1 MFNAPEISPQQ
12 NNAAMGIFM
21 MLGAWALFALVDTS
35 AKWLVLASISTVQVV
50 FMRYAVQFGCTLL
63 GAAGPF
69 GVTRKMDRNTFLLLS
84 FRAMLLVLCTFFNF
98 IAIKYLPLTMTSAIM
113 FSAPIIVAAIS
124 VVFLREVVDIWKILA
139 IFVGF
144 FGVLVI
150 IRPFD
155 AQFHW
160 AALLCVHNAIAMAVF
175 SLVTRHL
182 SGVVTASTMQFFAGG
197 FGTIVFLPLVLIYW
211 ENPISLS
218 SWVLMFFMGIVA
230 WAGHEVFARAHL
242 FSSAAIL
249 MPFSYSN
256 IIFMTLA
263 SYFIFGSRP
272 DFLVF
277 IGTFLIVFSGISIWW
292 REGLNTSKVAS
303 R

>member
-1 MFNAPEISPQQ
+1 
-12 NNAAMGIFM
+12 MGQ
-21 MLGAWALFALVDTS
+21 
-35 AKWLVLASISTVQVV
+35 K
-50 FMRYAVQFGCTLL
+50 
-63 GAAGPF
+63 
-69 GVTRKMDRNTFLLLS
+69 TFFLLS
-84 FRAMLLVLCTFFNF
+84 FRAILLVVCTFFNF

-113 FSAPIIVAAIS
+113 FSSPIIVAAIS
-124 VVFLREVVDIWKILA
+124 MVFLRELVDIWKIIA

-144 FGVLVI
+144 VGVLVI

-160 AALLCVHNAIAMAVF
+160 AALLCVHNAIAISVF
-175 SLVTRHL
+175 SLITRQL

-197 FGTIVFLPLVLIYW
+197 FGTIVFSPLVLIYW
-211 ENPISLS
+211 ENPTSLI

-242 FSSAAIL
+242 FSSAATL

-263 SYFIFGSRP
+263 SYFVFGSRP

-277 IGTFLIVFSGISIWW
+277 AGAFLIVFSGISIWW
-292 REGLNTSKVAS
+292 REGLNTSKVVS

>member
-1 MFNAPEISPQQ
+1 MFTEPEISPRQ
-12 NNAAMGIFM
+12 NNAAVGIFL
-21 MLGAWALFALVDTS
+21 MLSAWGLFAVVDSS

-50 FMRYAVQFGCTLL
+50 FMRYAVQFGCSLI

-69 GVTRKMDRNTFLLLS
+69 SITRKMGQKTFFLLS
-84 FRAMLLVLCTFFNF
+84 FRAILLVICTFFNF

-113 FSAPIIVAAIS
+113 FSSPIIVAAIS
-124 VVFLREVVDIWKILA
+124 MVFLREFVDVWKLIS
-139 IFVGF
+139 IFLGF
-144 FGVLVI
+144 IGVLVV

-160 AALLCVHNAIAMAVF
+160 AALLCVHNAIAISVF
-175 SLVTRHL
+175 SLITRQL

-211 ENPISLS
+211 ESPTSLI
-218 SWVLMFFMGIVA
+218 SWVLMFFMGVVA

-242 FSSAAIL
+242 FSSAATL

-263 SYFIFGSRP
+263 SYFIFGSEP
-272 DFLVF
+272 DFWVFVGAFLV
-277 IGTFLIVFSGISIWW
+277 VFAGISIWW
-292 REGLNTSKVAS
+292 REGLPTSKAAS
-303 R
+303 E

>member
-1 MFNAPEISPQQ
+1 MFTEPEISPRQ
-12 NNAAMGIFM
+12 NNAAVGIFL
-21 MLGAWALFALVDTS
+21 MLSAWGLFAVVDTS

-50 FMRYAVQFGCTLL
+50 FMRYAVQFGCSLI

-69 GVTRKMDRNTFLLLS
+69 SVTRKMGQKTFFLLF
-84 FRAMLLVLCTFFNF
+84 FRAILLVVCTFFNF

-113 FSAPIIVAAIS
+113 FSSPIIVASIS
-124 VVFLREVVDIWKILA
+124 MVFLREFVDVWKILA
-139 IFVGF
+139 IFLGF
-144 FGVLVI
+144 VGVLVI

-160 AALLCVHNAIAMAVF
+160 AALLCVHNAIAISVF
-175 SLVTRHL
+175 SLITRQL

-197 FGTIVFLPLVLIYW
+197 FGTIVFSPLVLIYW
-211 ENPISLS
+211 ENPTSLI

-242 FSSAAIL
+242 FSSAATL

-263 SYFIFGSRP
+263 SYFVFESRP

-277 IGTFLIVFSGISIWW
+277 AGAFLIVFSGISIWW
-292 REGLNTSKVAS
+292 REGLNTSKVVS

>member
-1 MFNAPEISPQQ
+1 VFTEPEISPRQ
-12 NNAAMGIFM
+12 NNAAVGIFL
-21 MLGAWALFALVDTS
+21 MLSAWGLFAVVDTS

-50 FMRYAVQFGCTLL
+50 FMRYAVQFGCSLI

-69 GVTRKMDRNTFLLLS
+69 SVTRKMGRKDIFAFIFS
-84 FRAMLLVLCTFFNF
+84 CHLLVVCTFFNF

-113 FSAPIIVAAIS
+113 FSSPIIVAAIS
-124 VVFLREVVDIWKILA
+124 MVFLREFVDIWKILA
-139 IFVGF
+139 IFLGF
-144 FGVLVI
+144 VGVLVI

-160 AALLCVHNAIAMAVF
+160 AALLCVHNAIAISVF
-175 SLVTRHL
+175 SLITRQL

-211 ENPISLS
+211 ESPTSLIS
-218 SWVLMFFMGIVA
+218 WALMFFMGIVA

-242 FSSAAIL
+242 FSSAATL

-263 SYFIFGSRP
+263 SYFVFGSRP

-277 IGTFLIVFSGISIWW
+277 AGAFLIVFSGISIWW
-292 REGLNTSKVAS
+292 REGLNTSKVVS

>member
-1 MFNAPEISPQQ
+1 MFTAPEINPQQ
-12 NNAAMGIFM
+12 NNAAFGIFM
-21 MLGAWALFALVDTS
+21 MLSAWGLFALVDTS

-69 GVTRKMDRNTFLLLS
+69 GVTRKMDRKTFQLLS

-124 VVFLREVVDIWKILA
+124 MVFLREVIDIWKILA
-139 IFVGF
+139 ICLGF

-175 SLVTRHL
+175 SLVTRQL

-197 FGTIVFLPLVLIYW
+197 FGTVVFLPLVLIYW
-211 ENPISLS
+211 ESPTSLS
-218 SWVLMFFMGIVA
+218 SWVIMFFMGIVA

-242 FSSAAIL
+242 FSSAATL

-263 SYFIFGSRP
+263 SYFVFGSKP

-277 IGTFLIVFSGISIWW
+277 AGAFLIVFSGISIWW
-292 REGLNTSKVAS
+292 RESLSTSKVAS

>member
-1 MFNAPEISPQQ
+1 MFTEPEINPRQ
-12 NNAAMGIFM
+12 NNAAMGIFL
-21 MLGAWALFALVDTS
+21 MLSAWGLFALVDTS

-50 FMRYAVQFGCTLL
+50 FMRYAVQFGCSLI

-69 GVTRKMDRNTFLLLS
+69 AVTRKMDRKTFLLLS
-84 FRAMLLVLCTFFNF
+84 FRATLLVVCTFFNF

-113 FSAPIIVAAIS
+113 FSSPIIVAAIS
-124 VVFLREVVDIWKILA
+124 MVYLREFVDTWKILA
-139 IFVGF
+139 IFLGF
-144 FGVLVI
+144 FGVLVV

-160 AALLCVHNAIAMAVF
+160 AALLCVHNAIAISVF
-175 SLVTRHL
+175 SLVTRQL

-211 ENPISLS
+211 ESPSSLL
-218 SWVLMFFMGIVA
+218 SWILMFFMGAVA
-230 WAGHEVFARAHL
+230 WARHEIFARAHL
-242 FSSAAIL
+242 FSSAATL

-263 SYFIFGSRP
+263 SYFIFGSSP
-272 DFLVF
+272 DFWVF
-277 IGTFLIVFSGISIWW
+277 FGAFFVVASGISIWW
-292 REGLNTSKVAS
+292 REGLNTATEVPK
-303 R
+303 

>member
-69 GVTRKMDRNTFLLLS
+69 GVTRKMDRKTFLLLS
-84 FRAMLLVLCTFFNF
+84 FRATLLVVCTFFNF

-113 FSAPIIVAAIS
+113 FSAPIIVACIS
-124 VVFLREVVDIWKILA
+124 VVFLREIVDIWKMLA

-175 SLVTRHL
+175 SLVTRQL

-211 ENPISLS
+211 EKPTSLS

-242 FSSAAIL
+242 FSSAATL

-277 IGTFLIVFSGISIWW
+277 IGAFLIVFSGISIWW

>member
-1 MFNAPEISPQQ
+1 MFTEPEISPRQ
-12 NNAAMGIFM
+12 NNAAVGIFL
-21 MLGAWALFALVDTS
+21 MLSAWGLFAVVDTS

-50 FMRYAVQFGCTLL
+50 FMRYAVQFGCSLI

-69 GVTRKMDRNTFLLLS
+69 PVTRKMGQKTFFLLS
-84 FRAMLLVLCTFFNF
+84 FRAILLVVCTFFNF

-113 FSAPIIVAAIS
+113 FSSPIIVASIS
-124 VVFLREVVDIWKILA
+124 MVFLREFVDVWKILA
-139 IFVGF
+139 ILLGFV
-144 FGVLVI
+144 GVLVI

-160 AALLCVHNAIAMAVF
+160 AALLCVHNAIAISVF
-175 SLVTRHL
+175 SLITRQL

-197 FGTIVFLPLVLIYW
+197 FGTIVFSPLVLIYW
-211 ENPISLS
+211 ENPTSLI

-242 FSSAAIL
+242 FSSAATL

-263 SYFIFGSRP
+263 SYFVFESRP

-277 IGTFLIVFSGISIWW
+277 AGAFLIVFSGISIWW
-292 REGLNTSKVAS
+292 REGLNTSKVVS

>member
-1 MFNAPEISPQQ
+1 MFTAPEINPQQ
-12 NNAAMGIFM
+12 NNAAMGIFL
-21 MLGAWALFALVDTS
+21 MLCAWGLFALVDTS

-69 GVTRKMDRNTFLLLS
+69 GVTRKMDRKTFLLLS
-84 FRAMLLVLCTFFNF
+84 FRATLLVVCTFFNF

-113 FSAPIIVAAIS
+113 FSAPIIVAAFSII
-124 VVFLREVVDIWKILA
+124 FLRELVDIWKILA

-197 FGTIVFLPLVLIYW
+197 FGTIVFLPLVSIYW
-211 ENPISLS
+211 ENPTSLS

-242 FSSAAIL
+242 FSSAATL

-277 IGTFLIVFSGISIWW
+277 IGAFLIVFSGISIWW

>member
-1 MFNAPEISPQQ
+1 MFTAPEINPQQ
-12 NNAAMGIFM
+12 NNAALGIFM
-21 MLGAWALFALVDTS
+21 MLSAWGLFALVDTS

-69 GVTRKMDRNTFLLLS
+69 GVTRKMDRKTFQLLS

-124 VVFLREVVDIWKILA
+124 MIFLREVIDIWKILA
-139 IFVGF
+139 IFLGF

-160 AALLCVHNAIAMAVF
+160 AALLCVHNAIAMAIF
-175 SLVTRHL
+175 SLVTRQL

-197 FGTIVFLPLVLIYW
+197 FGTVVFLPLVLIYW
-211 ENPISLS
+211 ESPTSLS
-218 SWVLMFFMGIVA
+218 SWVIMFFMGLVA

-242 FSSAAIL
+242 FSSAATL

-263 SYFIFGSRP
+263 SYFVFGSRP

-277 IGTFLIVFSGISIWW
+277 AGAFLIVFSGISIWW
-292 REGLNTSKVAS
+292 RESLSTSKLAS

>member
-1 MFNAPEISPQQ
+1 MFTAPEINPQQ
-12 NNAAMGIFM
+12 NNAALGIFM
-21 MLGAWALFALVDTS
+21 MLSAWGLFALVDTS

-69 GVTRKMDRNTFLLLS
+69 GVTRKMDRKTFQLLS

-124 VVFLREVVDIWKILA
+124 MIFLREVIDIWKILA
-139 IFVGF
+139 IFLGF

-175 SLVTRHL
+175 SLVTRQL

-197 FGTIVFLPLVLIYW
+197 FGTVVFLPLVLIYW
-211 ENPISLS
+211 ESPTSLS
-218 SWVLMFFMGIVA
+218 SWVIMFFMGLVA

-242 FSSAAIL
+242 FSSAATL

-263 SYFIFGSRP
+263 SYFVFGSRP

-277 IGTFLIVFSGISIWW
+277 AGAFLIVFSGISIWW
-292 REGLNTSKVAS
+292 RESLSTSKLAS

>member
-1 MFNAPEISPQQ
+1 MFTEPEISPRQ
-12 NNAAMGIFM
+12 NNAAVGIFL
-21 MLGAWALFALVDTS
+21 MLSAWGLFAVVDTS

-50 FMRYAVQFGCTLL
+50 FMRYAVQFGCSLI

-69 GVTRKMDRNTFLLLS
+69 SVTRKMGQKTFLLLS
-84 FRAMLLVLCTFFNF
+84 FRAILLVVCTFFNF

-113 FSAPIIVAAIS
+113 FSSPIIVASIS
-124 VVFLREVVDIWKILA
+124 MVFLREFVDVWKILA
-139 IFVGF
+139 IFLGF
-144 FGVLVI
+144 VGVLVI

-160 AALLCVHNAIAMAVF
+160 AALLCVHNAIAISVF
-175 SLVTRHL
+175 SLITRQL

-197 FGTIVFLPLVLIYW
+197 FGTIVFSPLVLIYW
-211 ENPISLS
+211 ENPTSLI

-242 FSSAAIL
+242 FSSAATL

-263 SYFIFGSRP
+263 SYFVFGSRP

-277 IGTFLIVFSGISIWW
+277 TGAFLIVFSGISIWW
-292 REGLNTSKVAS
+292 KEGVNTSKVVS
-303 R
+303 G

>member
-1 MFNAPEISPQQ
+1 MFTEPEISPRQ
-12 NNAAMGIFM
+12 NNAAVGIFL
-21 MLGAWALFALVDTS
+21 MLSAWGLFAVVDTS

-50 FMRYAVQFGCTLL
+50 FMRYAVQFGCSLI

-69 GVTRKMDRNTFLLLS
+69 SVTRKMGQKTFFLLS
-84 FRAMLLVLCTFFNF
+84 FRAILLVVCTFFNF

-113 FSAPIIVAAIS
+113 FSSPIIVASIS
-124 VVFLREVVDIWKILA
+124 MVFLREFVDVWKILA
-139 IFVGF
+139 IFLGF
-144 FGVLVI
+144 VGVLVI

-160 AALLCVHNAIAMAVF
+160 AALLCVHNAIAISVF
-175 SLVTRHL
+175 SLITRQL
-182 SGVVTASTMQFFAGG
+182 SGVVTASTMQFFAGA
-197 FGTIVFLPLVLIYW
+197 FGTIVFSPLVLIYW
-211 ENPISLS
+211 ENPTSLI

-242 FSSAAIL
+242 FSSAATL

-263 SYFIFGSRP
+263 SYFVFGSRP

-277 IGTFLIVFSGISIWW
+277 AGSFLIVFSGISIWW
-292 REGLNTSKVAS
+292 REGLNTSKVVS

>member
-1 MFNAPEISPQQ
+1 MFTEPEISPRQ
-12 NNAAMGIFM
+12 NNAAVGIFL
-21 MLGAWALFALVDTS
+21 MLSAWGLFAVVDTS

-50 FMRYAVQFGCTLL
+50 FMRYAVQFGCTLI

-69 GVTRKMDRNTFLLLS
+69 SVTRKMGQKTFFLLS
-84 FRAMLLVLCTFFNF
+84 FRAILMVVCTFFNF

-113 FSAPIIVAAIS
+113 FSSPIIVASIS
-124 VVFLREVVDIWKILA
+124 MVFLREFVDVWKILA
-139 IFVGF
+139 ILLGFV
-144 FGVLVI
+144 GVLVI

-160 AALLCVHNAIAMAVF
+160 AALLCVHNAIAISVF
-175 SLVTRHL
+175 SLITRQL
-182 SGVVTASTMQFFAGG
+182 SGVVTASTMQFFAVG
-197 FGTIVFLPLVLIYW
+197 FGTIVFSPLVLIYW
-211 ENPISLS
+211 ENPTSLI

-242 FSSAAIL
+242 FSSAATL

-263 SYFIFGSRP
+263 SYFVFESRP

-277 IGTFLIVFSGISIWW
+277 AGAFLIVFSGISIWW
-292 REGLNTSKVAS
+292 REGLNTSKVVS

>member
-1 MFNAPEISPQQ
+1 MFTAPEINPQQ
-12 NNAAMGIFM
+12 NNAALGIFM
-21 MLGAWALFALVDTS
+21 MLSAWGLFALVDTS

-69 GVTRKMDRNTFLLLS
+69 GVTRKMDRKTFQLLS

-124 VVFLREVVDIWKILA
+124 MVFLQEVIDIWKILA
-139 IFVGF
+139 IFLGF

-160 AALLCVHNAIAMAVF
+160 AALLCVHNAIAMAIF
-175 SLVTRHL
+175 SLVTRQL

-197 FGTIVFLPLVLIYW
+197 FGTVVFLPLVLIYW
-211 ENPISLS
+211 ESPTSLS
-218 SWVLMFFMGIVA
+218 SWVIMFFMGIVA

-242 FSSAAIL
+242 FSSAATL

-263 SYFIFGSRP
+263 SYFVFGSKP

-277 IGTFLIVFSGISIWW
+277 AGAFLIVFSGISIWW
-292 REGLNTSKVAS
+292 RERSSTSKVVS
-303 R
+303 K

>member
-1 MFNAPEISPQQ
+1 VFTEPEISPRQ
-12 NNAAMGIFM
+12 NNAAVGIFL
-21 MLGAWALFALVDTS
+21 MLSAWGLFAVVDTS
-35 AKWLVLASISTVQVV
+35 AKWLVLGSISTVQVV
-50 FMRYAVQFGCTLL
+50 FMRYAVQFGCSLI
-63 GAAGPF
+63 GAVGPF
-69 GVTRKMDRNTFLLLS
+69 SVTRKMGQKTFFLLS
-84 FRAMLLVLCTFFNF
+84 FRAILLVVCTFFNF

-113 FSAPIIVAAIS
+113 FSSPIIVASIS
-124 VVFLREVVDIWKILA
+124 MVFLREFVDVWKILA
-139 IFVGF
+139 IFLGF
-144 FGVLVI
+144 VGVLVI

-160 AALLCVHNAIAMAVF
+160 AALLCVHNAIAISVF
-175 SLVTRHL
+175 SLITRQL

-197 FGTIVFLPLVLIYW
+197 FGTIVFSPLVLIYW
-211 ENPISLS
+211 ENPTSLI

-242 FSSAAIL
+242 FSSAATL

-263 SYFIFGSRP
+263 SYFVFESRP

-277 IGTFLIVFSGISIWW
+277 AGAFLIVFSGISIWW
-292 REGLNTSKVAS
+292 REGLNTSKVVS

>member
-1 MFNAPEISPQQ
+1 MFTAPEINPQQ
-12 NNAAMGIFM
+12 NNAAMGIFL
-21 MLGAWALFALVDTS
+21 MLSAWGLFALVDTS

-50 FMRYAVQFGCTLL
+50 FMRYAVQFGCTLI
-63 GAAGPF
+63 GSAGPF
-69 GVTRKMDRNTFLLLS
+69 AITRKMDRKTFLLLS

-124 VVFLREVVDIWKILA
+124 MVFLREVIDIWKILA
-139 IFVGF
+139 IILGF

-160 AALLCVHNAIAMAVF
+160 AALLCVHNAIAIAVF
-175 SLVTRHL
+175 SLVTRQL

-197 FGTIVFLPLVLIYW
+197 VGTIVFLPLVLIYW
-211 ENPISLS
+211 ESPTSLS
-218 SWVLMFFMGIVA
+218 SWVLMFFMGLVA

-242 FSSAAIL
+242 FSSAATL

-256 IIFMTLA
+256 IIFVTLA

-277 IGTFLIVFSGISIWW
+277 VGAFLIAFSGISIWW
-292 REGLNTSKVAS
+292 REDLNTSKVAS

>member
-1 MFNAPEISPQQ
+1 
-12 NNAAMGIFM
+12 
-21 MLGAWALFALVDTS
+21 
-35 AKWLVLASISTVQVV
+35 
-50 FMRYAVQFGCTLL
+50 
-63 GAAGPF
+63 
-69 GVTRKMDRNTFLLLS
+69 MDRKTFLLLS
-84 FRAMLLVLCTFFNF
+84 FRATLLVVCTFFNF

-124 VVFLREVVDIWKILA
+124 IVFLREVVDIWKVFA

-160 AALLCVHNAIAMAVF
+160 AALLCVHNAIAIAVF
-175 SLVTRHL
+175 SLVTRQL

-211 ENPISLS
+211 ENPTSLS

-242 FSSAAIL
+242 FSSAATL

-263 SYFIFGSRP
+263 SYFVFGSRP

-277 IGTFLIVFSGISIWW
+277 IGAFLIVFSGISIWW

>member
-1 MFNAPEISPQQ
+1 MFTAPEISPQQ

-21 MLGAWALFALVDTS
+21 MLSAWGLFALVDTS

-69 GVTRKMDRNTFLLLS
+69 GVTRKMDRKTFLLLS
-84 FRAMLLVLCTFFNF
+84 FRATLLVVCTFFNF

-124 VVFLREVVDIWKILA
+124 IVFLREVVDIWKVFA

-160 AALLCVHNAIAMAVF
+160 AALLCVHNAIAIAVF
-175 SLVTRHL
+175 SLVTRRL

-211 ENPISLS
+211 ENPSSLS

-242 FSSAAIL
+242 FCSAA
-249 MPFSYSN
+249 
-256 IIFMTLA
+256 T
-263 SYFIFGSRP
+263 
-272 DFLVF
+272 
-277 IGTFLIVFSGISIWW
+277 
-292 REGLNTSKVAS
+292 
-303 R
+303 

>member
-69 GVTRKMDRNTFLLLS
+69 GVTKKMDRKTFLLLS
-84 FRAMLLVLCTFFNF
+84 FRATLLVVCTFFNF

-124 VVFLREVVDIWKILA
+124 VVFLREVVDFWKILA

-211 ENPISLS
+211 ENPTSLS
-218 SWVLMFFMGIVA
+218 SWVLIFFMGIVA

-242 FSSAAIL
+242 FSSAATL

-263 SYFIFGSRP
+263 SYFVFGSRP

-277 IGTFLIVFSGISIWW
+277 AGAFLIVFSGISIWW

>member
-1 MFNAPEISPQQ
+1 MFTEPEISPRQ
-12 NNAAMGIFM
+12 NNAAVGIFL
-21 MLGAWALFALVDTS
+21 MLSAWGLFAVVDTS

-50 FMRYAVQFGCTLL
+50 FMRYEVKFGCSLI

-69 GVTRKMDRNTFLLLS
+69 SVTRKMGQKTFFLLS
-84 FRAMLLVLCTFFNF
+84 FRAILLVVCTFFNF

-113 FSAPIIVAAIS
+113 FSSPIIVASIS
-124 VVFLREVVDIWKILA
+124 MVFLREFVDVWKILA
-139 IFVGF
+139 IFLGF
-144 FGVLVI
+144 VGVLVI

-160 AALLCVHNAIAMAVF
+160 AALLCVHNAIAISVF
-175 SLVTRHL
+175 SLITRQL

-197 FGTIVFLPLVLIYW
+197 FGTIVFSPLVLIYW
-211 ENPISLS
+211 ENPTSLI

-242 FSSAAIL
+242 FSSAATL

-263 SYFIFGSRP
+263 SYFVFGSRP

-277 IGTFLIVFSGISIWW
+277 AGAFLIVFSGISIWW
-292 REGLNTSKVAS
+292 REGLNTSKVVS

>member
-1 MFNAPEISPQQ
+1 VFTEPEISPRQ
-12 NNAAMGIFM
+12 NNAAVGIFL
-21 MLGAWALFALVDTS
+21 MLSAWGLFAVVDTS

-50 FMRYAVQFGCTLL
+50 FMRYAVQFGCSLI

-69 GVTRKMDRNTFLLLS
+69 SVTRKMGQKTFFLLS
-84 FRAMLLVLCTFFNF
+84 FRAILLVVCTFFNF

-113 FSAPIIVAAIS
+113 FSSPIIVASIS
-124 VVFLREVVDIWKILA
+124 MVFLREFVDVWKILA
-139 IFVGF
+139 ILLGFV
-144 FGVLVI
+144 GVLVI

-160 AALLCVHNAIAMAVF
+160 AALLCVHNAIAISVF
-175 SLVTRHL
+175 SLITRQL

-197 FGTIVFLPLVLIYW
+197 FGTIVFSPLVLIYW
-211 ENPISLS
+211 ENPTSLI

-242 FSSAAIL
+242 FSSAATL

-263 SYFIFGSRP
+263 SYFVFESRP

-277 IGTFLIVFSGISIWW
+277 AGAFLIVFSGISIWW
-292 REGLNTSKVAS
+292 REGLNTSKVVS

>member
-1 MFNAPEISPQQ
+1 VFTEPEISPRQ
-12 NNAAMGIFM
+12 NNAAVGIFL
-21 MLGAWALFALVDTS
+21 MLSAWGLFAVVDTS

-50 FMRYAVQFGCTLL
+50 FMRYAVQFGCSLI

-69 GVTRKMDRNTFLLLS
+69 SVTRKMGQKTFFLLS
-84 FRAMLLVLCTFFNF
+84 FRAILLVVCTFFNF

-113 FSAPIIVAAIS
+113 FSSPIIVASIS
-124 VVFLREVVDIWKILA
+124 MVFLREFVDVWKILA
-139 IFVGF
+139 IFLGF
-144 FGVLVI
+144 VGVLVI

-160 AALLCVHNAIAMAVF
+160 AALLCVHNAIAISVF
-175 SLVTRHL
+175 SLITRQL

-197 FGTIVFLPLVLIYW
+197 FGTIVFSPLVLIYW
-211 ENPISLS
+211 ENPTSLI

-242 FSSAAIL
+242 FSSAATL

-263 SYFIFGSRP
+263 SYFVFESRP

-277 IGTFLIVFSGISIWW
+277 AGAFLIVFSGISIWW
-292 REGLNTSKVAS
+292 REGLNTSKVVS

>member
-1 MFNAPEISPQQ
+1 VFTEPEISPRQ
-12 NNAAMGIFM
+12 NNAAVGIFL
-21 MLGAWALFALVDTS
+21 MLSAWGLFAVVDTS

-50 FMRYAVQFGCTLL
+50 FMRYAVQFGCSLI

-69 GVTRKMDRNTFLLLS
+69 PVTRKMGQKTFFLLS
-84 FRAMLLVLCTFFNF
+84 FRAILLVVCTFFNF

-113 FSAPIIVAAIS
+113 FSSPIIVASIS
-124 VVFLREVVDIWKILA
+124 MVFLREFVDVWKILA
-139 IFVGF
+139 IFLGF
-144 FGVLVI
+144 VGVLVI

-160 AALLCVHNAIAMAVF
+160 AALLCVHNAIAISVF
-175 SLVTRHL
+175 SLITRQL

-197 FGTIVFLPLVLIYW
+197 FGTIVFSPLVLIYW
-211 ENPISLS
+211 ENPTSLI

-242 FSSAAIL
+242 FSSAATL

-263 SYFIFGSRP
+263 SYFVFESRP

-277 IGTFLIVFSGISIWW
+277 AGAFLIVFSGISIWW
-292 REGLNTSKVAS
+292 REGLNTSKVVS

>member
-21 MLGAWALFALVDTS
+21 MLCAWGLFALVDTS

-69 GVTRKMDRNTFLLLS
+69 GVTKKMDRKTFLLLS
-84 FRAMLLVLCTFFNF
+84 FRATLLVVCTFFNF

-197 FGTIVFLPLVLIYW
+197 FGTIVFLPLVLISW
-211 ENPISLS
+211 ENPTSLS

-242 FSSAAIL
+242 FSSAATL

-277 IGTFLIVFSGISIWW
+277 IGAFLIVFSGISIWW

>member
-1 MFNAPEISPQQ
+1 MFTEPEISPRQ
-12 NNAAMGIFM
+12 NNAAVGIFL
-21 MLGAWALFALVDTS
+21 MLSAWGLFAVVDTS

-50 FMRYAVQFGCTLL
+50 FMRYAVQFGCSLI

-69 GVTRKMDRNTFLLLS
+69 PVTRKMGQKTFFLLS
-84 FRAMLLVLCTFFNF
+84 FRAILLVVCTFFNF

-113 FSAPIIVAAIS
+113 FSSPIIVASIS
-124 VVFLREVVDIWKILA
+124 MVFLREFVDVWKILA
-139 IFVGF
+139 IFLGF
-144 FGVLVI
+144 VGVLVI

-155 AQFHW
+155 AHFHW
-160 AALLCVHNAIAMAVF
+160 AALLCVHNAIAISVF
-175 SLVTRHL
+175 SLITRQL

-197 FGTIVFLPLVLIYW
+197 FGTIVFSPLVLIYW
-211 ENPISLS
+211 ENPTSLI

-242 FSSAAIL
+242 FSSAATL

-263 SYFIFGSRP
+263 SYFVFESRP

-277 IGTFLIVFSGISIWW
+277 AGAFLIVFSGISIWW
-292 REGLNTSKVAS
+292 REGLNTSKVVS

>member
-1 MFNAPEISPQQ
+1 MFTEPEISPRQ
-12 NNAAMGIFM
+12 NNAAVGIFL
-21 MLGAWALFALVDTS
+21 MLSAWGLFAVVDTS

-50 FMRYAVQFGCTLL
+50 FMRYAVQFGCSLI
-63 GAAGPF
+63 GAAGRF
-69 GVTRKMDRNTFLLLS
+69 SVTRKMGQKTFFLLS
-84 FRAMLLVLCTFFNF
+84 FRAILLVVCTFFNF

-113 FSAPIIVAAIS
+113 FSSPIIVASIS
-124 VVFLREVVDIWKILA
+124 MVFLREFVDVWKILA
-139 IFVGF
+139 IFLGF
-144 FGVLVI
+144 VGVLVI

-160 AALLCVHNAIAMAVF
+160 AALLCVHNAIAISVF
-175 SLVTRHL
+175 SLITRQL

-197 FGTIVFLPLVLIYW
+197 FGTIVFSPLVLIYW
-211 ENPISLS
+211 ENPTSLI

-242 FSSAAIL
+242 FSSAATL

-263 SYFIFGSRP
+263 SYFVFESRP

-277 IGTFLIVFSGISIWW
+277 AGAFLIVFSGISIWW
-292 REGLNTSKVAS
+292 REGLNTSKVVS

>member
-1 MFNAPEISPQQ
+1 MFTEPEISPRQ
-12 NNAAMGIFM
+12 NNAAVGIFL
-21 MLGAWALFALVDTS
+21 MLSAWGLFAVVDTS
-35 AKWLVLASISTVQVV
+35 AKSLVLASISTVQVV
-50 FMRYAVQFGCTLL
+50 FMRYAVQFGCSLI

-69 GVTRKMDRNTFLLLS
+69 PVTRKMGQKTFFLLS
-84 FRAMLLVLCTFFNF
+84 FRAILLVVCTFFNF

-113 FSAPIIVAAIS
+113 FSSPIIVASIS
-124 VVFLREVVDIWKILA
+124 MVFLRESVDVWKILA
-139 IFVGF
+139 IFLWFV
-144 FGVLVI
+144 GVLVI

-155 AQFHW
+155 AHFHW
-160 AALLCVHNAIAMAVF
+160 AALLCVHNAIAISVF
-175 SLVTRHL
+175 SLITRQL

-197 FGTIVFLPLVLIYW
+197 FGTIVFSPLVLIYW
-211 ENPISLS
+211 ENPTSLI

-242 FSSAAIL
+242 FSSAATL

-263 SYFIFGSRP
+263 SYFVFESRP

-277 IGTFLIVFSGISIWW
+277 AGAFLIVFSGISIWW
-292 REGLNTSKVAS
+292 REGLNTSKVVS

>member
-197 FGTIVFLPLVLIYW
+197 FGTIVFLPLVSIYW
-211 ENPISLS
+211 ENPTSLS

-242 FSSAAIL
+242 FSSAATL

-263 SYFIFGSRP
+263 SHFIFGSRP

-277 IGTFLIVFSGISIWW
+277 IGAFLIVFSGISIWW